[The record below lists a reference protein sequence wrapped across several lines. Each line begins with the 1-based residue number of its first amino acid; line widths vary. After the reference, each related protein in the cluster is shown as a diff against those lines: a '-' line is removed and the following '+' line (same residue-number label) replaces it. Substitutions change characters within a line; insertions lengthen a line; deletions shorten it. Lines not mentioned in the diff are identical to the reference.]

1 MLLKKFSFI
10 TFEDMALKFSCGNF
24 TLLDLLN
31 ILLVTVFS
39 FNLQISLKKRFL
51 KYSVINAVI

>member
-10 TFEDMALKFSCGNF
+10 TFEDIALKFSFGNF

-31 ILLVTVFS
+31 VLLVTVFS
-39 FNLQISLKKRFL
+39 FNLQISLKKTFL
-51 KYSVINAVI
+51 KYSVINTVI